1 MSFFQDSFFFVI
13 VVMLYSHAV
22 LFTVNVFVLA
32 NTAWNCPY
40 SEFFCSVFTHIYAAY
55 QDLVFRFPYLVRM
68 RENTDQKNSEYKHV
82 LRSILYFDA
91 FLLFPLKNIENKKE
105 LEW

>member
-40 SEFFCSVFTHIYAAY
+40 SEFFCPVFSHIYAAY
-55 QDLVFRFPYLVRM
+55 DDLVCKFPYLVRM

-82 LRSILYFDA
+82 LRSVLYIDG
-91 FLLFPLKNIENKKE
+91 FLLFLLKNVENKKE
-105 LEW
+105 L